1 MEQGEGDERED
12 KKVEELKHTFFLRN
26 WHNKKT
32 SHISPF
38 GSGGDRE
45 QGTSF
50 QLSGIAQ

>member
-1 MEQGEGDERED
+1 MEQGEVDERED
-12 KKVEELKHTFFLRN
+12 KKVEELKRIFFLRN

-32 SHISPF
+32 SRF